1 LNRGVLCA
9 ILIILSLMP
18 AIPPTLQTTHNLSNH
33 TRQTSTYTG
42 GGDPNGT
49 LVAFNASRAQFDIYT
64 QQTPGEVNPGTGG
77 GTLTWFGGNF
87 TNTQTGTPVPNTGF
101 NYTIQSNTVGTQNVT
116 WPAVN
121 IPHGNFSST
130 TYLKFDWRG
139 NTGNG
144 TKASYLVYN
153 GTRLSPTINV
163 TKVDQKTISGGPPSI
178 TSGTPP
184 VACGPNDECLDVTRF
199 IGFSLTLTFLF
210 NSNST
215 GKRLSIRVSDIEV
228 VSADSTPTNSISH
241 SMKLDPTDSTKVIH
255 NADLT
260 LTYYANVTYPK
271 PNSSPTAY
279 LNHIWSQMII
289 TYYYPNSYTGT
300 TITQN
305 GTPIFPTVSPTVPIS
320 QGDCST
326 AFCTNVHF
334 VALNMTLSNPSSA
347 LKASINIIG
356 NSINAEA
363 GIGTT
368 LGGVAATYWGPG
380 DLLQVKVNTRQG
392 VNVTGSNIVSANRT
406 GIVRVS
412 QTFANV
418 RRGISLENFTTPLP
432 QDTSLLGL
440 WTVSGNFTNGYD
452 YGFNS
457 TSFTLEQLGVSG
469 FTYSGN
475 NQRLTTRGTL
485 TYASTTSPAPNVN
498 GYVFAIDSGSGAAPF
513 STPTVTSGTGMYISN
528 ITLLNGVFTTG
539 EALTMTFTLV
549 NPTGVAMNAT
559 LTIDHEWVTNTPH
572 NSNATI
578 TIPSGDRP
586 FLITTNYFYK
596 LSATLTPAGIDII
609 VKGLSSGNSVSANL
623 PPGNPPVTSLRQQA
637 GLFKLTVTSN
647 PASGSATSPCVP
659 PCKNSLESPAYAYV
673 LVNPPVPGRLLA
685 SASFTSLTT
694 GSFSALITPGK
705 ILGATKLTFLSLGR
719 DDNGL
724 AITVQDKSTHESTIL
739 QSTIGNVPT
748 VTENQPMTIT
758 LHLTSNSTIID
769 MNITISLNLQGIGV
783 VQSQSGIYIPH
794 GASKDVT
801 FNFNA
806 PASAG
811 VYTLTFFSPDYGA
824 PLITGTLQV
833 SVLQSSLQII
843 IPAII
848 GLAAAIVI
856 LLFFLFRKKPAVEAE
871 AAEKEKNKGTKPAKP
886 SPGTS
891 SSKSLT

>member
-1 LNRGVLCA
+1 V

-18 AIPPTLQTTHNLSNH
+18 AIPPTLQTNHGFSTHP
-33 TRQTSTYTG
+33 RQTSAYVA

-64 QQTPGEVNPGTGG
+64 QQTPGEVNPATGG
-77 GTLTWFGGNF
+77 GTLTWFGDNF
-87 TNTQTGTPVPNTGF
+87 TNTQTGAPVSNTGF
-101 NYTIQSNTVGTQNVT
+101 NYTIQSNTIGTQNVT
-116 WPAVN
+116 WPTVN
-121 IPHGNFSST
+121 IPQGNFSST

-153 GTRLSPTINV
+153 GTRVTPPINV
-163 TKVDQKTISGGPPSI
+163 TKVDQKTITGGDRSI
-178 TSGTPP
+178 TLGTPP
-184 VACGPNDECLDVTRF
+184 VSCGPNDECLDVSRF
-199 IGFSLTLTFLF
+199 IGFNLTLTFLF

-215 GKRLSIRVSDIEV
+215 GKRLSVRVSDIEV
-228 VSADSTPTNSISH
+228 VSADGAPTSSFSH
-241 SMKLDPTDSTKVIH
+241 SMKLDPADSTKVIH

-271 PNSSPTAY
+271 PNSPTLH
-279 LNHIWSQMII
+279 LNHIWSQMTI
-289 TYYYPNSYTGT
+289 TYYYPNSYTGI

-305 GTPIFPTVSPTVPIS
+305 GTPIFPTISPAVPLA

-326 AFCTNVHF
+326 AFCTNIHF
-334 VALNMTLSNPSSA
+334 IGLNMTVSNPSSA
-347 LKASINIIG
+347 LRASINIIG

-363 GIGTT
+363 GIETT
-368 LGGVAATYWGPG
+368 LGGVTTTYWGPG
-380 DLLQVKVNTRQG
+380 DLLQLKVNTRQG

-406 GIVRVS
+406 GIVRLS

-475 NQRLTTRGTL
+475 NQRLTTSGTL
-485 TYASTTSPAPNVN
+485 THAPAMSPEPIVN
-498 GYVFAIDSGSGAAPF
+498 GYVFAIDSGSGAAPL
-513 STPTVTSGTGMYISN
+513 STPTITSGTGMYISN
-528 ITLLNGVFTTG
+528 NTLLNGVFTSG
-539 EALTMTFTLV
+539 QALIMTFTLV

-559 LTIDHEWVTNTPH
+559 LTIDHEWVANTPH
-572 NSNATI
+572 DSNATV

-586 FLITTNYFYK
+586 FLLRTNYVYK

-609 VKGLSSGNSVSANL
+609 VTGLSSGNSVSANL
-623 PPGNPPVTSLRQQA
+623 PPGNPPVTSLRQQS

-647 PASGSATSPCVP
+647 PASSSATSPCVP
-659 PCKNSLESPAYAYV
+659 QCKNGLESPAYAYV

-685 SASFTSLTT
+685 SASFMSTAS
-694 GSFSALITPGK
+694 GAFSAPITSGK
-705 ILGATKLTFLSLGR
+705 ILGATKLIFLSLGR
-719 DDNGL
+719 DVNGL
-724 AITVQDKSTHESTIL
+724 AITVQDKSTKESTIL
-739 QSTIGNVPT
+739 QSSIGNVPT
-748 VTENQPMTIT
+748 ATENQPTSIT

-801 FNFNA
+801 FDFNA

-811 VYTLTFFSPDYGA
+811 VYALTFFSPDYGA

-848 GLAAAIVI
+848 GLAAAIII
-856 LLFFLFRKKPAVEAE
+856 LLFFLFRKRPLAE
-871 AAEKEKNKGTKPAKP
+871 AQSTEKEKTKPTKP
-886 SPGTS
+886 PKSNPS
-891 SSKSLT
+891 SSTSKSLT